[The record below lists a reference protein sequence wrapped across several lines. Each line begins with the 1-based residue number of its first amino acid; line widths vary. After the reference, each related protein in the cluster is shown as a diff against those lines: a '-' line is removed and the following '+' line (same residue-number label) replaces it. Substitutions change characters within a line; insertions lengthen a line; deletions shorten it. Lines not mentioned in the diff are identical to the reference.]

1 VVFVDVIVVRV
12 RAGEV
17 VNPPI
22 YVAVGVTVAG
32 ERDIL
37 GLWAGD
43 GGEGATHWLQVLTEI
58 KNRGVEDVCIL
69 VCDGLKG
76 LPDSVGAVWPLTIVQ
91 TCVIHV
97 LGKTSGTRPGRT
109 GQRSPRIRGRS
120 TPRRPRPP
128 RPRGWRSSPRRGGP
142 ATAAIAR
149 LWRSCWGELT
159 PFLAY
164 DVEIRK
170 VICSTNAVESLTAIK
185 CLYPSCS
192 MTALTP
198 GSVRL
203 PCARRLQASA
213 WSTDGRRPG
222 FMLGGR

>member
-1 VVFVDVIVVRV
+1 
-12 RAGEV
+12 
-17 VNPPI
+17 
-22 YVAVGVTVAG
+22 
-32 ERDIL
+32 
-37 GLWAGD
+37 
-43 GGEGATHWLQVLTEI
+43 
-58 KNRGVEDVCIL
+58 L

-128 RPRGWRSSPRRGGP
+128 RPRGWRSPPRRGGP

-159 PFLAY
+159 PLLAY

-170 VICSTNAVESLTAIK
+170 VICSTNAVESLNARYRRAVRARGAPPQRAGRDQVPLPGHPIPR
-185 CLYPSCS
+185 LHR
-192 MTALTP
+192 AVGHP
-198 GSVRL
+198 GSSGS
-203 PCARRLQASA
+203 P
-213 WSTDGRRPG
+213 P
-222 FMLGGR
+222 